1 MTDFRPSDPLQR
13 PDAGLAEEATAGG
26 GVRVSRREMIGLLTG
41 AFVAGPSASALAQGA
56 PRRGGVL
63 KVAAPANPSSLDP
76 ATGGAGTDHVFLY
89 TIFDTLIEWDYE
101 TLRARPGLAES
112 WNFSDPKTLVLN
124 LRRGVVF
131 HDGTPFDA
139 AAVKF
144 NLERAKTDARSNI
157 KADLA
162 TVDTVEATG
171 SHQVTLKLGQPDA
184 ALPLILSD
192 RAGMM
197 SSPKAVQAL
206 GREHDRKPVGTGPWR
221 LVNWSDGEKV
231 SVTRNDKYW
240 KAGMPYLDGI
250 ELQIIIEVN
259 TGLRSVIA
267 GQNDYVYFLS
277 PQQRAIIDRSK
288 LSSNSGPTLYCIQ
301 LYMNFGRA
309 PLNDAR
315 VRRAINH
322 AIDREAFVKATMGGL
337 AEVAWTQLPTAHWAY
352 DKSLVNAWP
361 HNIDAAKKLLAEAG
375 HKDGLDLTLLGY
387 TDQRAVQRQEVLME
401 QLRKAGIRVKWN
413 NGSIADMSAKFFQ
426 QTGDGLLSAWTGRP
440 DPSLTFSLMYLK
452 TAYFNAGK
460 AEPSPELTAA
470 IQASRASTDIEVRK
484 RELGR
489 VMKIISDLSLVAP
502 LCFQLELDGSSKKVQ
517 GYKPNLLGK
526 PKFENVWLSE

>member
-1 MTDFRPSDPLQR
+1 MNPMSFPPADET
-13 PDAGLAEEATAGG
+13 AEQP
-26 GVRVSRREMIGLLTG
+26 VRVTRREMIGLITG
-41 AFVAGPSASALAQGA
+41 AFTAGPSAVALAQGA

-101 TLRARPGLAES
+101 TLRAKPGLAES
-112 WNFSDPKTLVLN
+112 WSFSDPRTMVLTL
-124 LRRGVVF
+124 RKGVVF

-144 NLERAKTDARSNI
+144 NLDRARTGQRSNI

-162 TVDTVEATG
+162 TVDAVEVTG
-171 SHQVTLKLGQPDA
+171 SHVVTLRLNQPDA

-206 GREHDRKPVGTGPWR
+206 GNDHDRKPVGTGPWR
-221 LVNWSDGEKV
+221 LVNWADGEKV

-240 KAGMPYLDGI
+240 KPGMPYLDGI

-259 TGLRSVIA
+259 TGLRSVVA

-277 PQQRAIIDRSK
+277 PQQRAVVDRSK
-288 LSSNSGPTLYCIQ
+288 LQSNSGPTLYCIQ
-301 LYMNFGRA
+301 LYMNYGRA
-309 PLNDAR
+309 PLNDAK

-337 AEVAWTQLPTAHWAY
+337 AEVAWTQLPSAHWAY

-361 HNIDAAKKLLAEAG
+361 HDIDAARKLLAEAG
-375 HKDGLDLTLLGY
+375 HKDGIDLTFLGY
-387 TDQRAVQRQEVLME
+387 TDQRSVQRQEVFME
-401 QLRKAGIRVKWN
+401 QLRKAGIRVKFN
-413 NGSIADMSAKFFQ
+413 NGIIADMSARFFRQ
-426 QTGDGLLSAWTGRP
+426 EGDGLLSAWTGRP
-440 DPSLTFSLMYLK
+440 DPSLTFSLMYAK
-452 TAYFNAGK
+452 NAYFNAGK
-460 AEPSPELTAA
+460 AEPSFELSAA
-470 IQASRASTDIEVRK
+470 LLASRASTDQEVRK

-502 LCFQLELDGSSKKVQ
+502 LCFQLELDAAARKVQ